1 MPKMLSWEPKEI
13 RRRVKKKKKPKKYY
27 KKKRKI
33 AVPLEVK
40 KLRKKIKK
48 RRIINR
54 RVTNK
59 KSCHVKFNRRKIL
72 IICAGV
78 SNRLPLAR
86 AAALAGISHKTVYQ
100 WMAQGKDPMA
110 HPSHYIFRKRV
121 KRIQA
126 QIEQESL
133 DIIRA
138 AQKGGAK
145 IVDTSISFGSKG
157 TEIRR
162 RTKTLAPS
170 WGAAAW
176 FLERRYRDHYGKD
189 AVSEQERTP
198 EDFAQEIRQV
208 AKELFD
214 SVPLFPPDDND
225 KEEEVKEDVKGE

>member
-1 MPKMLSWEPKEI
+1 MAKIVSWKPKKIEKK
-13 RRRVKKKKKPKKYY
+13 VKKKKKYKRKYY
-27 KKKRKI
+27 HRKTKTREVPVEIRRLKRK
-33 AVPLEVK
+33 
-40 KLRKKIKK
+40 LRTKRIIK
-48 RRIINR
+48 RR
-54 RVTNK
+54 VVNK

-86 AAALAGISHKTVYQ
+86 AAALAGVSGKTVYQ
-100 WMAQGKDPMA
+100 WMGKGKDPEA
-110 HPSHYIFRKRV
+110 FPSHYIFRKRV

-145 IVDTSISFGSKG
+145 LVDTHISFGPKG
-157 TEIRR
+157 TEIKR

-176 FLERRYRDHYGKD
+176 FLERRFKESYGKD

-214 SVPLFPPDDND
+214 SVPIFPPDNNQGEE
-225 KEEEVKEDVKGE
+225 KEVEDA